1 MARRGPQR
9 DQIVKLIVGA
19 GQASPS
25 PPVGPAL
32 GSKGVKS
39 MDFCKEFNARTA
51 NYNPGTPVPALVTV
65 RPDRSF
71 TFELRT
77 PPTATLLLNAA
88 GAGERKNKIRGAGN
102 TAGPKAHKRILGSV
116 VSEVEKANAKR
127 GSGKGG
133 AESEAEGTAEG
144 EMKVGSILEGGEN
157 TVLGPKALL
166 QSGGKSK
173 TAGDTSAV
181 GNTGTGVVGAVSLKH
196 VYEIARIKQ
205 SETRLAGLSLEGLCK
220 SVVAQAGSIG
230 VVVVP

>member
-1 MARRGPQR
+1 MARKAIAK

-51 NYNPGTPVPALVTV
+51 HYNPGTPIPARITV

-71 TFELRT
+71 HFSLRT

-88 GAGERKNKIRGAGN
+88 GVLPTKSKVRGAGN
-102 TAGPKAHKRILGSV
+102 VPGPMNNHDGQK
-116 VSEVEKANAKR
+116 
-127 GSGKGG
+127 GK
-133 AESEAEGTAEG
+133 
-144 EMKVGSILEGGEN
+144 
-157 TVLGPKALL
+157 
-166 QSGGKSK
+166 
-173 TAGDTSAV
+173 TSTNSPTV
-181 GNTGTGVVGAVSLKH
+181 GNAVKGTVGTVSLKH
-196 VYEIARIKQ
+196 VYEIAKIKQ
-205 SETRLAGLSLEGLCK
+205 SETRLSGLSLEGIAR
-220 SVVAQAGSIG
+220 SVVGQAGSLG